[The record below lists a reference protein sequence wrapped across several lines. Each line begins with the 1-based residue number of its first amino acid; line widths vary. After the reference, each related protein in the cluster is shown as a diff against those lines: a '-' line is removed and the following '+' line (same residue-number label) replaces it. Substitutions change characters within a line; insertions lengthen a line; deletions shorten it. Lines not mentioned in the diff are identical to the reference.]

1 MADCRAEIQAA
12 VEKGV
17 WPNQKLGA
25 QTKEGDWRKEGQ
37 ARTWQKV
44 QVLQSCDWTRAWRN
58 CWECQAMCN
67 ALSRVFARWWCRCC
81 CGPLWDGSL
90 VSRYASSIKL
100 HFRDWDW
107 REDGRGAFGSWVLQ
121 HSTWLGTG
129 AWCHVFSPKVFFPH
143 WEVDHVHPAVNESR
157 CIQAVFEGTGR
168 VWWPKAHQT
177 GSLWLEYV

>member
-1 MADCRAEIQAA
+1 MTSRYLRRPKTNGRFTWKRGHQGDSELWKPPFSSSRFYMISFQGVYNILLASPVMSTPREVDTTSPADLKALLIVFSFDTGMREGHRRLSSEIQAA
-12 VEKGV
+12 MEKGV

-67 ALSRVFARWWCRCC
+67 ALSRVFARWWWRCC

-90 VSRYASSIKL
+90 AYRYAS
-100 HFRDWDW
+100 
-107 REDGRGAFGSWVLQ
+107 
-121 HSTWLGTG
+121 
-129 AWCHVFSPKVFFPH
+129 
-143 WEVDHVHPAVNESR
+143 R
-157 CIQAVFEGTGR
+157 C
-168 VWWPKAHQT
+168 
-177 GSLWLEYV
+177 